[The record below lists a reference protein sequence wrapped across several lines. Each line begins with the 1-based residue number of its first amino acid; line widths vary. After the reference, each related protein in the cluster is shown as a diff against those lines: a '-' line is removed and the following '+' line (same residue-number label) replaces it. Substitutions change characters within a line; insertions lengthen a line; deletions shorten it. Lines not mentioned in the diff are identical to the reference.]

1 MVAANGPAE
10 NSTQHAATTRPPRR
24 WLTKGRVT
32 SVAYPAV
39 ALVLVVVGWALVK
52 KVFDIKDYLLPSPGA
67 VFSTLRH
74 EASYLFEQSMTT
86 LQEVLIGFAL
96 AAVVGVLIGIAI
108 ATWRPFEQA
117 VYPLLVASQEVPQ
130 VAFAPLLLV
139 WFGFGITSKVI
150 IAFLIAFF
158 PIVVNTSVGLRSVPP
173 ELVDLARATRAPAHK
188 VLRKIRF
195 PHALP
200 HVFTGLKIGATFAVI
215 GAVVGE
221 FVGAG
226 NGLGYVLVT
235 ANGRLNTALMFAA
248 IIVLVILG
256 LGLFFIISVIERLVI
271 PWHASQRGQKAG

>member
-1 MVAANGPAE
+1 MIANNPTEKSTRHVATP
-10 NSTQHAATTRPPRR
+10 RPSRR
-24 WLTKGRVT
+24 WLTKGRIT
-32 SVAYPAV
+32 SVVYPMV
-39 ALVLVVVGWALVK
+39 ALALVVVGWAVVK
-52 KVFDIKDYLLPSPGA
+52 KVFDIKDYLLPSPSA
-67 VFSTLRH
+67 VFSTLRR

-117 VYPLLVASQEVPQ
+117 VYPLLVASQEIPQ

-158 PIVVNTSVGLRSVPP
+158 PIVVNTAVGLRSVPP

-271 PWHASQRGQKAG
+271 PWHASQRRNTAG

>member
-1 MVAANGPAE
+1 MVATNNSAE
-10 NSTQHAATTRPPRR
+10 KSTRHVDATRPHRR
-24 WLTKGRVT
+24 WLTKGRIT
-32 SVAYPAV
+32 SVVYPTV
-39 ALVLVVVGWALVK
+39 ALVLVVVGWAFVK
-52 KVFDIKDYLLPSPGA
+52 RLFDIKDYLLPSPSA

-96 AAVVGVLIGIAI
+96 AAVIGVLIGIAI
-108 ATWRPFEQA
+108 ATWRPVEQA
-117 VYPLLVASQEVPQ
+117 VYPLLVASQEIPQ

-158 PIVVNTSVGLRSVPP
+158 PIVVNTAVGLRSVPP

-195 PHALP
+195 PYALP

-271 PWHASQRGQKAG
+271 PWHASQRGNKAG

>member
-1 MVAANGPAE
+1 MAANNPVDDSTRHAVTPRPAR
-10 NSTQHAATTRPPRR
+10 H

-32 SVAYPAV
+32 SIVYPTV
-39 ALVLVVVGWALVK
+39 ALFLVIVVWALVK
-52 KVFDIKDYLLPSPGA
+52 KVFGIKDYLLPSPTA
-67 VFSTLRH
+67 VFTTLRQ
-74 EASYLFEQSMTT
+74 EAAYLSKQSVTT
-86 LQEVLIGFAL
+86 LEEVLIGFAV

-108 ATWRPFEQA
+108 ATWRSFEQA

-158 PIVVNTSVGLRSVPP
+158 PIVVNTAVGLRSVPP
-173 ELVDLARATRAPAHK
+173 ELIDLARATRAPALK
-188 VLRKIRF
+188 VLGKIRF

-248 IIVLVILG
+248 IVVLVILG
-256 LGLFFIISVIERLVI
+256 LALFFIISLIERLVI
-271 PWHASQRGQKAG
+271 PWHASQRGHKDG